1 MKKMMKAIIKKYDKP
16 GMWMDEVKIPE
27 IGRNEV
33 LIKICKTSICGT
45 DVHIYNWDEWASDN
59 IVTPLIIGHEFVG
72 VIAEKGSNVDVL
84 EEGELVSGE
93 GHIVC
98 GTCRNC
104 LIGQKHLCANT
115 SGIGVDRDGA
125 FAEFLALPAENV
137 WRCDPSIPLEQYSCF
152 DPFGNAVHTAL
163 AFNVFGENVLI
174 TGAGPIG
181 IMGAAVAKFAGA
193 RNVVIT
199 DKNDYRLE
207 LARKAGNFM
216 ALNINEKA
224 LDDAMQELGIT
235 EGFGVGFEMSGNS
248 LALNDMVNTMANGGK
263 IAILGLQG
271 PSVAIDWQQVV
282 FKQLTI
288 KGIYGREIFETWY
301 KMTGMLQSGLDISS
315 IITHHFAYADFLK
328 GFEVMA
334 SGMSGKV
341 ILDWI

>member
-1 MKKMMKAIIKKYDKP
+1 MKAIIKKFEKP
-16 GMWMDEVKIPE
+16 GIWMDEVKIPE
-27 IGRNEV
+27 IGVNDV
-33 LIKICKTSICGT
+33 LIKIQKTSICGT
-45 DVHIYNWDEWASDN
+45 DIHIYNWDEWASNN
-59 IVTPLIIGHEFVG
+59 ILTPLIIGHEFAG
-72 VIAEKGSNVDVL
+72 VIAEKGSNVPAL
-84 EEGELVSGE
+84 KEGELVSGE

-98 GTCRNC
+98 GTCKNC

-115 SGIGVDRDGA
+115 SGIGVNRDGA
-125 FAEFLALPAENV
+125 FAEFLALPAANV
-137 WRCDPSIPLEQYSCF
+137 WRCDPAIPLDQYSCF

-163 AFNVFGENVLI
+163 AFNVFGEDVLI

-193 RNVVIT
+193 KNVVIT
-199 DKNDYRLE
+199 DVNDYRIA
-207 LARKAGNFM
+207 LAKKAGNFT
-216 ALNINEKA
+216 ALNINEKT
-224 LDDAMQELGIT
+224 LGDVMQKLGIS

-248 LALNDMVNTMANGGK
+248 MALNDMVNAMANGGK

-271 PSVAIDWQQVV
+271 PSVAIDWQKVV

-315 IITHHFAYADFLK
+315 IITHHFAYADFLQ

-334 SGMSGKV
+334 SGKSGKV
-341 ILDWI
+341 ILDWV